1 MVIRRILDG
10 GGERSLEDLHLIG
23 MQRKTKN
30 TEKYKKMQKNTKM
43 QQQENCK
50 LENVQILTKAQLD
63 EHERITSRFT
73 KNGSEPIS

>member
-1 MVIRRILDG
+1 
-10 GGERSLEDLHLIG
+10 
-23 MQRKTKN
+23 MQ
-30 TEKYKKMQKNTKM
+30 KM